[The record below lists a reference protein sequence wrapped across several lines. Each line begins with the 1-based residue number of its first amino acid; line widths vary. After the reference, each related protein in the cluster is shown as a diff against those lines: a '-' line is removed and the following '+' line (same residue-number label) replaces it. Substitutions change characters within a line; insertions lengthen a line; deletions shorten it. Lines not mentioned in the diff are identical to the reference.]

1 MPGAE
6 ASILS
11 SQISLLAGI
20 IRERLTQTLQLN
32 VSEEARALLVEAL
45 DGVES
50 MLRIA
55 SAVAPRGAIDDGS

>member
-20 IRERLTQTLQLN
+20 IRDRLTQTLELS
-32 VSEEARALLVEAL
+32 VSAEVRALLVEAL

-50 MLRIA
+50 MLRVTTAIA
-55 SAVAPRGAIDDGS
+55 PSGAADDDL